1 MTEDSRT
8 LTEVL
13 RGLLAPLLSVVILAL
28 GNGYFTT
35 VSTLQLKHFNAP
47 VWLIGVMAAVYFAG
61 LMIGSY
67 DCQRWIIRVGHIR
80 AYAAFA
86 SLMTV
91 SAILQGIAY
100 QPVLWGIWR
109 FLCGYSL
116 AGLYM
121 VIEGWLLASSGQKY
135 KGRAFAVYLCVFY
148 VATACGQLFLKLP
161 ITNLIII
168 FALIAL
174 LSSLSVLPVS
184 LTQVNAPIIEQPEII
199 SPWTISKQAPL
210 GVVTCFCSGLV
221 LGVIYGMLPLFFV
234 QIHLPAS
241 ATAWLMLVTILGGG
255 VLQLPIGRYSD
266 RVDRRWVLAAVCLIT
281 AILSLLLIVFHQAL
295 WLVFILAFLF
305 GGVVFTI
312 NPLGIGNASDY
323 LDPKITISAISTL
336 VLVYGAGSAIGPLV
350 ASGFIH
356 FIGPF
361 GIFAYIIVITLPL
374 GLYAMWRVSRRPA
387 IIPDQTQFQPSSG
400 SAPVPPESIGQETRD
415 H

>member
-1 MTEDSRT
+1 MEDTRT
-8 LTEVL
+8 LSEVL
-13 RGLLAPLLSVVILAL
+13 KGLFAPLLSVMILAL

-35 VSTLQLKHFNAP
+35 VSTLQLKHFHVP

-100 QPVLWGIWR
+100 QPILWGIWR

-121 VIEGWLLASSGQKY
+121 VIEGWLLASSGKKY
-135 KGRAFAVYLCVFY
+135 KGRAFAFYLFVFY
-148 VATACGQLFLKLP
+148 IATALGQLFLKLP
-161 ITNLIII
+161 IYNILVI
-168 FALIAL
+168 FVLVAL

-184 LTQVNAPIIEQPEII
+184 LTKVTAPTIEQPEII
-199 SPWTISKQAPL
+199 SPLAISKQAPL

-234 QIHLPAS
+234 QIQMPAS
-241 ATAWLMLVTILGGG
+241 DIAWLMLATILGGG

-281 AILSLLLIVFHQAL
+281 AALSVLFILFHHTL
-295 WLVFILAFLF
+295 WLVFVFAFLF
-305 GGVVFTI
+305 GGVAFTI

-336 VLVYGAGSAIGPLV
+336 VLVYGAGSAIGPVV

-356 FIGPF
+356 FIGPS
-361 GIFAYIIVITLPL
+361 GLFAYMIVITLPL
-374 GLYAMWRVSRRPA
+374 GLYAMWRVSRRPMMVA
-387 IIPDQTQFQPSSG
+387 EQGQFQPSSG
-400 SAPVPPESIGQETRD
+400 SAPVPPESIGEHID
-415 H
+415 E